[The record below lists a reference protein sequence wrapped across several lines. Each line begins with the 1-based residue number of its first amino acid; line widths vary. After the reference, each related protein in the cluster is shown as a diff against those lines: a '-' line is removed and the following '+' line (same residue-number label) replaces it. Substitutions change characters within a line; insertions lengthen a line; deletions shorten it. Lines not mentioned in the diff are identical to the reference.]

1 MSRFRFDISGAVFV
15 EEKDFFGALMADP
28 SGAMTDRMREA
39 LKNTNAED
47 LFGDGYNGWNLGS
60 DEALTITVTDTETG
74 AALIYNSDETWRP
87 YQHNQPADAG
97 HVRVLSAQVNENG
110 EQSVTRIV
118 GELSIEDFRTALG
131 EGFQLRLVTPV
142 EAAAPDLLALAERI
156 EAWEARLVLEGE
168 WGDGLPRFTQSLY
181 DEWMELQALR
191 NAAIAKAKGESA

>member
-142 EAAAPDLLALAERI
+142 EAAAPDLLLALVDLYAYVSEHVTTPD
-156 EAWEARLVLEGE
+156 EKYHVVL
-168 WGDGLPRFTQSLY
+168 
-181 DEWMELQALR
+181 
-191 NAAIAKAKGESA
+191 NAATAIGKATGETK